1 MPTEADLRA
10 RLRERSGE
18 PGQAIDVADVLRRA
32 RRRRLSRQIG
42 LGAGAT
48 LAAASI
54 VFGGIAGL
62 GSFGPLGSFGGNA
75 ASQSSTAE
83 DAPAQ
88 DTTGQDTTGQ
98 DTSGE
103 QTDLQG
109 EAAPSLSVP
118 GSSPADRVNLCGAT
132 IADIA
137 PNRAGL
143 TVVPEF
149 AASPVGVSGTGT
161 VALTNT
167 GPARLSGTV
176 RGAPAIAIARDG
188 IVLWHSTGGAAVQA
202 TAFDLGPG
210 ETLRLGVGFDPVLCT
225 VADDGGATLPDGLP
239 SLPSGD
245 YAVAVVLEVVID
257 GGSGDGSSVDAAGE
271 LVIGMGDLRLD

>member
-18 PGQAIDVADVLRRA
+18 PGQAIDVANVLRRA

-48 LAAASI
+48 LAAAGI

-83 DAPAQ
+83 DAPA
-88 DTTGQDTTGQ
+88 QDTTGQ

-137 PNRAGL
+137 PNR
-143 TVVPEF
+143 
-149 AASPVGVSGTGT
+149 
-161 VALTNT
+161 
-167 GPARLSGTV
+167 
-176 RGAPAIAIARDG
+176 
-188 IVLWHSTGGAAVQA
+188 
-202 TAFDLGPG
+202 
-210 ETLRLGVGFDPVLCT
+210 
-225 VADDGGATLPDGLP
+225 
-239 SLPSGD
+239 
-245 YAVAVVLEVVID
+245 
-257 GGSGDGSSVDAAGE
+257 
-271 LVIGMGDLRLD
+271 